1 MHTIARALIISV
13 VLFAVAL
20 CVLFVPLPAPPQ
32 FLPEQIEA
40 TNMRD
45 SSHQEAAHAVWTVLI
60 AITCIVILV
69 KRKRKRKR
77 KAP

>member
-13 VLFAVAL
+13 ILFAVTL
-20 CVLFVPLPAPPQ
+20 CVLLVPLPAPPQ

-45 SSHQEAAHAVWTVLI
+45 SSHQEAAHAAWTVLI

-69 KRKRKRKR
+69 TRKR

>member
-13 VLFAVAL
+13 VLFAIAL
-20 CVLFVPLPAPPQ
+20 CVLLVPLPAPPQ

-40 TNMRD
+40 LDMHD
-45 SSHQEAAHAVWTVLI
+45 SSHQEAAHAAWTVLI

-69 KRKRKRKR
+69 TRKR